1 MDDVP
6 SREELRKSKVVELR
20 QKLSEAGLPQTG
32 KALGCSSGAICD
44 CKRMELQTVESNILP
59 TCRT

>member
-32 KALGCSSGAICD
+32 RSLD
-44 CKRMELQTVESNILP
+44 CCIGSIQNSMLVNL
-59 TCRT
+59 

>member
-32 KALGCSSGAICD
+32 KALGCSSGAIRD
-44 CKRMELQTVESNILP
+44 CKRMEL
-59 TCRT
+59 